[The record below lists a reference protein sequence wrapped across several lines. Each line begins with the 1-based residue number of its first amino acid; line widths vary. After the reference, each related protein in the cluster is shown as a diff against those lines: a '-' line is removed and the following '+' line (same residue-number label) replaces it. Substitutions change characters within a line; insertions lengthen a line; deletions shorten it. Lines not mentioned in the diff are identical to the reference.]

1 MGCSQ
6 PCAPATWTRIRPI
19 ERGCPAPGPLGAEKA
34 VPAQI
39 LAIVAPVY
47 LCAAAGFL
55 WVRLGRSFDTAGLT
69 DLIMRVGAPCLVFS
83 SLLSYEIQLAEAWD
97 MILATGVATAA
108 MAGLAAIALR
118 VAGLPLHTFLS
129 PMTFG
134 NTGNM
139 GIPLCYFAF
148 GEAGLALAVCV
159 FATTSVLHFT
169 FGQAIWSGKAGWRE
183 ALGTPLVWSTGLA
196 LIVMAGGWDLP
207 LWLTRTT
214 SLLGGFTVPLMQ
226 LTLGVSLAQ
235 LGVTRIGRSLGLAFL
250 KLGVGLS
257 AGLAVVWLFGF
268 EGVSAGVIVM
278 GCTMPVAVFNYM
290 FALRYERSPGEVA
303 SVIVVS
309 TGLAALTVPLL
320 VSLLLPEAP

>member
-1 MGCSQ
+1 M
-6 PCAPATWTRIRPI
+6 PA
-19 ERGCPAPGPLGAEKA
+19 E
-34 VPAQI
+34 I

-47 LCAAAGFL
+47 LCAAAGFF
-55 WVRLGRSFDTAGLT
+55 WVRLGRSFDTVIVS

-83 SLLSYEIQLAEAWD
+83 SLLSHDIRLDEAGE
-97 MILATGVATAA
+97 MILATAVATLMMAA
-108 MAGLAAIALR
+108 LAAIALR
-118 VAGLPLHTFLS
+118 VARLPLQTFLS

-169 FGQAIWSGKAGWRE
+169 LGQVIWSGQSGWRE
-183 ALGTPLVWSTGLA
+183 ALMTPLVWSTALA
-196 LIVMAGGWDLP
+196 LMVMAGGWDLP

-214 SLLGGFTVPLMQ
+214 HLLGSFTVPLMQ

-235 LGVTRIGRSLGLAFL
+235 LGMTRFSRSLGLAFL
-250 KLGVGLS
+250 KLVVGLL

-268 EGVSAGVIVM
+268 AGLTAGVMLM
-278 GCTMPVAVFNYM
+278 GCAMPVAVFNYM
-290 FALRYERSPGEVA
+290 FALRYERSPGDVA

-309 TGLAALTVPLL
+309 TGLAALTVPIL
-320 VSLLLPEAP
+320 VSFLLPEVKS

>member
-1 MGCSQ
+1 M
-6 PCAPATWTRIRPI
+6 
-19 ERGCPAPGPLGAEKA
+19 
-34 VPAQI
+34 
-39 LAIVAPVY
+39 APVY

-55 WVRLGRSFDTAGLT
+55 WVRLGRPFDTVILT

-83 SLLSYEIQLAEAWD
+83 SLLSHDIQLHEVGE
-97 MILATGVATAA
+97 MILASAVATLM

-118 VAGLPLHTFLS
+118 IARLPLQTFLS

-169 FGQAIWSGKAGWRE
+169 LGQVIWSGQSGWRE
-183 ALGTPLVWSTGLA
+183 ALMTPLVWSTALA
-196 LIVMAGGWDLP
+196 LMVMAGGWDLP

-214 SLLGGFTVPLMQ
+214 HLLGSFTIPLMQ

-235 LGVTRIGRSLGLAFL
+235 LGMTRFSRSLGLALL
-250 KLGVGLS
+250 KLMVGLS
-257 AGLAVVWLFGF
+257 AGLAVVWLFDLKGL
-268 EGVSAGVIVM
+268 SAGVMLM
-278 GCTMPVAVFNYM
+278 GCAMPVAVFNYM
-290 FALRYERSPGEVA
+290 FALRYERSPGDVA

-309 TGLAALTVPLL
+309 TGLAAFTIPIL
-320 VSLLLPEAP
+320 VSFLLPEVPS